1 MARGWANFEDSAW
14 ELTLRA
20 REKRGPWTRWSGAS
34 SGGRL
39 AEPGAQASQS
49 TLGSML
55 GIHRQLSPSGHLFH
69 LSKAPQKKELYFCA
83 ECGTG
88 LGESDFWPM
97 LTFWINLFTQRV

>member
-1 MARGWANFEDSAW
+1 
-14 ELTLRA
+14 
-20 REKRGPWTRWSGAS
+20 
-34 SGGRL
+34 
-39 AEPGAQASQS
+39 
-49 TLGSML
+49 ML